1 MRSIPKRRVV
11 SVKWG
16 SDLITGPAS
25 RVIATVQNG
34 VEVLRFGGL
43 ETGSRTSPFQTVER
57 CDMYRLRRYF
67 PDSANDP
74 SRPTV
79 ILVPPMMMSANV
91 FDVTRDQG
99 AVGVLHDLGVDPW
112 VVDFGSPDRETGGLE
127 RTLSDHVVAL
137 SRVIDSVNAHTGRK
151 VHLAGYSQGGMF
163 CYQTAAYRRSEG
175 LASVI
180 TFGSSVDSLSGL
192 PFGIPAALAGRGAQL
207 IADHVFNRLSV
218 SGWMARTGFQLLDP
232 IKTVRARWDFLR
244 QLHDREALLPR
255 EQQRRFLEVEGWV
268 AWSGPAVAELLRQFV
283 VHNRMMAGGAV
294 IDGTLITLAEITCPV
309 LAFIGE
315 IDGIGRPASVRG
327 IRRAAP
333 RAGVFEVL
341 LRTGHFGLVVGSTA
355 ATQTWPTV
363 GQWMLWRDG
372 RGPRP
377 DGVHAMEAVR
387 GVGIDGGV
395 GLSSRIGHSAGAL
408 AELGIGVSL
417 GLTDAAVGA
426 VRSGREIAGEAVR
439 TLPRLAR
446 LGGLQPHT
454 RVSLGGLMA
463 EQATKAP
470 EEECFL
476 FEDRVHTNAAVDHC
490 IDDAV
495 RGLIAAGIRQGAH
508 IGVLMDTSPSA
519 VTAIAALSRLG
530 AVAVLLP
537 PDADLAAAV
546 QLCEVADIVTDPN
559 HLAAAVAIGARVLVL
574 GHRSTAELGRT
585 ESDQIV
591 ELDRLDPSA
600 EPLPQWYRPNP
611 GRASDL
617 AFVFFSTTGG
627 RRVIKEVTNHRWAL
641 SAYGTAAAAALGRG
655 DTIYCLTPLHHP
667 SGLMVG
673 LGGAI
678 AGGSRIALTRGVD
691 PTRFAD
697 EVHRYGVTVVTYTW
711 AMLLELVEATS
722 PELAEHHPIRL
733 FIGAGMPIG
742 LWHKVTDRFAP
753 ARVLEFYAS
762 TEGDAVLANVAGTK
776 TGAKGRPL
784 PGSTEIR
791 LGRYDAATGRF
802 IEDDHGFVCPC
813 ADDEVGVLLAK
824 PRSGLDT
831 ARVSMRGVFAEG
843 DTWITTDHLFRRD
856 GDGDYWFVDN
866 RNTVIQ
872 SSRGPVFCQPICDA
886 LGDIAAIDLAV
897 VYPVATDTHDVAVAA
912 VALDTGAT
920 LTGAALTTA
929 LCGLPRDQRPAI
941 VHIVDRI
948 PLTPSYRP
956 LSVALREAGLP
967 GPGKS
972 TWYHDVTDGQY
983 RQSATIGHE
992 IRRHLTREIE

>member
-1 MRSIPKRRVV
+1 VWRVV
-11 SVKWG
+11 PVTWG
-16 SDLITGPAS
+16 SDLIAGPVN
-25 RVIATVQNG
+25 RIVATTRTG

-43 ETGSRTSPFQTVER
+43 QTGSRPSPFQIMER

-67 PDSANDP
+67 PDGANDP
-74 SRPTV
+74 SRPPV
-79 ILVPPMMMSANV
+79 VLVPPMMMSANV

-137 SRVIDSVNAHTGRK
+137 SRVIDSVQANTGRE

-180 TFGSSVDSLSGL
+180 TFGAAVDSLSGL
-192 PFGIPAALAGRGAQL
+192 PFGISAALAGRGAQL

-294 IDGTLITLAEITCPV
+294 IDGTLITLAEISCPV
-309 LAFIGE
+309 LAFVGE
-315 IDGIGRPASVRG
+315 IDNIGQPASVRG

-333 RAGVFEVL
+333 RAEVSEVL
-341 LRTGHFGLVVGSTA
+341 LRAGHFGLVVGSTA
-355 ATQTWPTV
+355 ATHTWPTV
-363 GQWMLWRDG
+363 GNWVLWRDG
-372 RGPRP
+372 QGPRP
-377 DGVHAMEAVR
+377 EGVHAMEADPSVR
-387 GVGIDGGV
+387 IDGDV

-417 GLTDAAVGA
+417 GLADAAMGA
-426 VRSGREIAGEAVR
+426 ARSGREVAGEAVR

-446 LGGLQPHT
+446 LGRLQPHT

-463 EQATKAP
+463 EQANRAP

-476 FEDRVHTNAAVDHC
+476 FEDRVHTNAVVDC
-490 IDDAV
+490 RIDEVV
-495 RGLIAAGIRQGAH
+495 RGLIAVGIRQGAH
-508 IGVLMDTSPSA
+508 VGVLMDTSPSA
-519 VTAIAALSRLG
+519 VAAIAALSRLG

-537 PDADLAAAV
+537 PDDDLAAAV
-546 QLCEVADIVTDPN
+546 RLCEVADIVTDPN
-559 HLAAAVAIGARVLVL
+559 HLAAAAAIGARVLVL
-574 GHRSTAELGRT
+574 GHGRTADLGRT
-585 ESDQIV
+585 ESDRVV
-591 ELDRLDPSA
+591 ELDRLDLA
-600 EPLPQWYRPNP
+600 EERLPQWYRPNP

-627 RRVIKEVTNHRWAL
+627 RRVVKEVTNHRWAL
-641 SAYGTAAAAALGRG
+641 SAYGTATAAALGHR

-673 LGGAI
+673 LGGAV
-678 AGGSRIALTRGVD
+678 AGGARIALTRGVD
-691 PTRFAD
+691 PMRFAD
-697 EVHRYGVTVVTYTW
+697 EVHRYGVTVVSYTW
-711 AMLLELVEATS
+711 AMLLELVDATS

-742 LWHKVTDRFAP
+742 LWQKVTDRFAP

-776 TGAKGRPL
+776 IGAKGRPL

-791 LGRYDAATGRF
+791 LGGYDATMGRF
-802 IEDDHGFVCPC
+802 IEDDHGFVRPC
-813 ADDEVGVLLAK
+813 AVGEVGVLLAK
-824 PRSGLDT
+824 PRSGHDA

-843 DTWITTDHLFRRD
+843 DTWISTDHLFRRD
-856 GDGDYWFVDN
+856 SDGDYWFVDN

-872 SSRGPVFCQPICDA
+872 SVRGPVFCQPICDA
-886 LGDIAAIDLAV
+886 LGDITVIDLAV

-912 VALDTGAT
+912 VT
-920 LTGAALTTA
+920 LGKGGVLTAASLTTA
-929 LCGLPRDQRPAI
+929 LGGLPRDQRPAM
-941 VHIVDRI
+941 VHVVDRI

-956 LSVALREAGLP
+956 LSTALQQAGLP
-967 GPGKS
+967 APGERTWYQDLTDGRYRQTSTAVGKS
-972 TWYHDVTDGQY
+972 VPSNLGEPL
-983 RQSATIGHE
+983 S
-992 IRRHLTREIE
+992 L

>member
-1 MRSIPKRRVV
+1 VV
-11 SVKWG
+11 PVTWG
-16 SDLITGPAS
+16 SDLITGPLD
-25 RVIATVQNG
+25 RIVATTRTG

-43 ETGSRTSPFQTVER
+43 QTGSRPSPFRIVER

-67 PDSANDP
+67 PDGANDP
-74 SRPTV
+74 SRPPV
-79 ILVPPMMMSANV
+79 VLVPPMMMSANV

-137 SRVIDSVNAHTGRK
+137 SRVIDSVHAHTGRK

-180 TFGSSVDSLSGL
+180 TFGAAVDSLSGL

-283 VHNRMMAGGAV
+283 VHNRMMAGGAA
-294 IDGTLITLAEITCPV
+294 IDGTLITLAEITCPI

-315 IDGIGRPASVRG
+315 VDDIGQPAAVRG

-333 RAGVFEVL
+333 RAEVSEVL
-341 LRTGHFGLVVGSTA
+341 MRAGHFGLVVGSTA
-355 ATQTWPTV
+355 ATHTWPTV
-363 GQWMLWRDG
+363 GKWVLWQDG

-377 DGVHAMEAVR
+377 QDVHAMAADPS
-387 GVGIDGGV
+387 VGIDDAA

-417 GLTDAAVGA
+417 GLADAAVGVA
-426 VRSGREIAGEAVR
+426 RSGREIAGEAVR

-463 EQATKAP
+463 EQANGAP

-476 FEDRVHTNAAVDHC
+476 FEDRVHTNAAVDSR
-490 IDDAV
+490 IDEVV
-495 RGLIAAGIRQGAH
+495 RGLIAVGIRQGAH

-519 VTAIAALSRLG
+519 VVAIAALSRLG

-537 PDADLAAAV
+537 PDDDLAAAV
-546 QLCEVADIVTDPN
+546 QLCEVADMVTDPH
-559 HLAAAVAIGARVLVL
+559 HLAAAAATGARALVL
-574 GHRSTAELGRT
+574 GHVCTEDLGRT
-585 ESDQIV
+585 ESDRVV
-591 ELDRLDPSA
+591 ELDRLDLSA
-600 EPLPQWYRPNP
+600 ERLPQWYRPNP

-627 RRVIKEVTNHRWAL
+627 RRVVKEVTNHRWAL
-641 SAYGTAAAAALGRG
+641 SAYGTATAAALGRG

-673 LGGAI
+673 LGGAV
-678 AGGSRIALTRGVD
+678 AGGSRIALNGGVN
-691 PTRFAD
+691 PSRFAD
-697 EVHRYGVTVVTYTW
+697 EVHRYGVTVVSYTW
-711 AMLLELVEATS
+711 AMLLELVDATS
-722 PELAEHHPIRL
+722 PELQENHPIRL

-776 TGAKGRPL
+776 IGAKGRPL
-784 PGSTEIR
+784 PGSGEVR
-791 LGRYDAATGRF
+791 LGGYDAATGRF
-802 IEDDHGFVCPC
+802 IEDDHGFVRPC

-824 PRSGLDT
+824 PRSGLD
-831 ARVSMRGVFAEG
+831 AAHVSMRGVFAEG

-856 GDGDYWFVDN
+856 RDGDYWFVDN

-872 SSRGPVFCQPICDA
+872 SMGGPVFCQPICDA
-886 LGDIAAIDLAV
+886 LGEITAIDLAV
-897 VYPVATDTHDVAVAA
+897 VYPVATDAHDVAVAA
-912 VALDTGAT
+912 VTVGKGGK
-920 LTGAALTTA
+920 LTAAILTTA
-929 LCGLPRDQRPAI
+929 LSSLPRGQRPAI
-941 VHIVDRI
+941 VHVVDRI

-956 LSVALREAGLP
+956 LSITLRAAGLP
-967 GPGKS
+967 APGES
-972 TWYHDVTDGQY
+972 TWYHDHTDGHY
-983 RQSATIGHE
+983 RQSATIGGQPAAV
-992 IRRHLTREIE
+992 

>member
-1 MRSIPKRRVV
+1 MVPVT
-11 SVKWG
+11 WG
-16 SDLITGPAS
+16 SDLIAGPLD
-25 RVIATVQNG
+25 RIVATTRTG

-43 ETGSRTSPFQTVER
+43 QTGSRPSPFQIVER

-67 PDSANDP
+67 PDGANDP
-74 SRPTV
+74 LRPPV
-79 ILVPPMMMSANV
+79 VLVPPMMMSANV

-137 SRVIDSVNAHTGRK
+137 SRVIDSVQAHTGCR

-180 TFGSSVDSLSGL
+180 TFGAAVDSLSGL

-232 IKTVRARWDFLR
+232 IKTVRARWAFLR

-283 VHNRMMAGGAV
+283 VHNRMMAGGAA

-315 IDGIGRPASVRG
+315 VDDIGQPAAVRG

-333 RAGVFEVL
+333 RAEVSEVL
-341 LRTGHFGLVVGSTA
+341 LRAGHFGLVVGSTA
-355 ATQTWPTV
+355 ATHTWPTV
-363 GQWMLWRDG
+363 GKWVLWQDG

-377 DGVHAMEAVR
+377 EDVHAMAADPS
-387 GVGIDGGV
+387 VGIDDAA

-408 AELGIGVSL
+408 AELSIGVSL
-417 GLTDAAVGA
+417 GVADAAVGA
-426 VRSGREIAGEAVR
+426 ARSGREIAGEAAR

-463 EQATKAP
+463 EQANRAP
-470 EEECFL
+470 NEECFL
-476 FEDRVHTNAAVDHC
+476 FEDRVHTNAAVDC
-490 IDDAV
+490 RIDEVV
-495 RGLIAAGIRQGAH
+495 RGLIAVGIRQGAH

-537 PDADLAAAV
+537 PDDDLAAAV
-546 QLCEVADIVTDPN
+546 RLCEVADMVTDPH
-559 HLAAAVAIGARVLVL
+559 HLAAAAATGARVLIL
-574 GHRSTAELGRT
+574 GHGRTVDLDRT
-585 ESDQIV
+585 ESDQVV
-591 ELDRLDPSA
+591 ELDRLDLSG
-600 EPLPQWYRPNP
+600 ERLPQWYRPNP
-611 GRASDL
+611 GRARDL

-627 RRVIKEVTNHRWAL
+627 RRVVKEVTNHRWAL
-641 SAYGTAAAAALGRG
+641 SAYGTATAAALGRG

-673 LGGAI
+673 LGGAV
-678 AGGSRIALTRGVD
+678 AGGSRIALNGGVN

-697 EVHRYGVTVVTYTW
+697 EVHRYGVTVVSYTW
-711 AMLLELVEATS
+711 AMLLELVDATS
-722 PELAEHHPIRL
+722 PELQENHPIRL

-753 ARVLEFYAS
+753 ARVLECYSS

-776 TGAKGRPL
+776 IGAKGRPL
-784 PGSTEIR
+784 PGSAEIR
-791 LGRYDAATGRF
+791 LGGYDAATGRF
-802 IEDDHGFVCPC
+802 IEDDHGFVRPC

-824 PRSGLDT
+824 PRSGLD
-831 ARVSMRGVFAEG
+831 AAHVSMRGVFAEG

-856 GDGDYWFVDN
+856 RDGDYWFVDN

-872 SSRGPVFCQPICDA
+872 SVRGPVFCQPICDA
-886 LGDIAAIDLAV
+886 LGDITAIDLAV
-897 VYPVATDTHDVAVAA
+897 VYPVATDAHDVAVAA
-912 VALDTGAT
+912 VTLGKGGT
-920 LTGAALTTA
+920 LTAAILTTA
-929 LCGLPRDQRPAI
+929 LSSLPRDQRPAI
-941 VHIVDRI
+941 VHIVDQI
-948 PLTPSYRP
+948 PRTPSYRP
-956 LSVALREAGLP
+956 LSTTLREAGLP
-967 GPGKS
+967 TPGET
-972 TWYHDVTDGQY
+972 TWYHDHTNGHY
-983 RQSATIGHE
+983 RLSAVA
-992 IRRHLTREIE
+992 

>member
-1 MRSIPKRRVV
+1 
-11 SVKWG
+11 
-16 SDLITGPAS
+16 
-25 RVIATVQNG
+25 
-34 VEVLRFGGL
+34 
-43 ETGSRTSPFQTVER
+43 
-57 CDMYRLRRYF
+57 MYRLRRYF
-67 PDSANDP
+67 PDDAKDP
-74 SRPTV
+74 SRPPV

-91 FDVTRDQG
+91 FDVTSNQG
-99 AVGVLHDLGVDPW
+99 AVGILHDLGVDPW
-112 VVDFGSPDRETGGLE
+112 VVDFGSPERETGGLE

-137 SRVIDSVNAHTGRK
+137 SRVIDSVHAHTGLK

-180 TFGSSVDSLSGL
+180 TFGAAVDSLSGL

-294 IDGTLITLAEITCPV
+294 IDGRLITLAEITCPV
-309 LAFIGE
+309 IAFIGE
-315 IDGIGRPASVRG
+315 VDDIGQPASVRG

-333 RAGVFEVL
+333 RAEVFEVPV
-341 LRTGHFGLVVGSTA
+341 RAGHFGLVVGSTA
-355 ATQTWPTV
+355 AAHTWPTAGEWV
-363 GQWMLWRDG
+363 LWQDG

-377 DGVHAMEAVR
+377 DGVRAMEADPN
-387 GVGIDGGV
+387 VGMDGAV
-395 GLSSRIGHSAGAL
+395 GLSSRIAHSAGAL
-408 AELGIGVSL
+408 TEVGIGVSL
-417 GLTDAAVGA
+417 GFADAAVWA
-426 VRSGREIAGEAVR
+426 ARSGREIAGEAAR

-446 LGGLQPHT
+446 LGRLQPHT

-463 EQATKAP
+463 EQANRAP

-476 FEDRVHTNAAVDHC
+476 FEDRVHTNAAVNHR
-490 IDDAV
+490 IDEAV
-495 RGLIAAGIRQGAH
+495 RGLITVGIREGAH
-508 IGVLMDTSPSA
+508 VGVLMDTSPSA
-519 VTAIAALSRLG
+519 VVAIAALSRLG

-537 PDADLAAAV
+537 PDDDLAAAV
-546 QLCEVADIVTDPN
+546 QLCEVADIVTDTD
-559 HLAAAVAIGARVLVL
+559 HLAAGAATGARVLVL
-574 GHRSTAELGRT
+574 GHGRTAELGRT
-585 ESDQIV
+585 ESDRVV
-591 ELDRLDPSA
+591 ELARLDLSA
-600 EPLPQWYRPNP
+600 ERRLPQWYRPNP

-627 RRVIKEVTNHRWAL
+627 RRVVKEVTNHRWAL
-641 SAYGTAAAAALGRG
+641 SAYGTATAAALGRG

-673 LGGAI
+673 LGGAV

-722 PELAEHHPIRL
+722 PELAEYHPIRL

-784 PGSTEIR
+784 PGSTKIR
-791 LGRYDAATGRF
+791 LGGYDAATGRF
-802 IEDDHGFVCPC
+802 VEDDHGFVRPC

-824 PRSGLDT
+824 PRSGLDA

-856 GDGDYWFVDN
+856 SDGDYWFVDN

-872 SSRGPVFCQPICDA
+872 SVRGPVFCQPICDA
-886 LGDIAAIDLAV
+886 LGDITAIDLAV

-912 VALDTGAT
+912 VT
-920 LTGAALTTA
+920 LGKDGVLTAASLTTA
-929 LCGLPRDQRPAI
+929 LGGLPRDQRPAI
-941 VHIVDRI
+941 VHVVDRI

-956 LSVALREAGLP
+956 LSTALREAGLTAP
-967 GPGKS
+967 GGT
-972 TWYHDVTDGQY
+972 TWYHDRIDGHY
-983 RQSATIGHE
+983 RQRPPSAASPGTAE
-992 IRRHLTREIE
+992 SE

>member
-1 MRSIPKRRVV
+1 VV
-11 SVKWG
+11 SVTWG
-16 SDLITGPAS
+16 SDLIAGPVT
-25 RVIATVQNG
+25 RMVATARTG

-43 ETGSRTSPFQTVER
+43 QTGSRPSPFQIMER
-57 CDMYRLRRYF
+57 CEMYRLRRYF
-67 PDSANDP
+67 PEGANDP
-74 SRPTV
+74 SRPPV
-79 ILVPPMMMSANV
+79 VLVPPMMMSANV

-137 SRVIDSVNAHTGRK
+137 SRVIDSVHAHTGRE

-180 TFGSSVDSLSGL
+180 TFGAAVDSLSGL

-309 LAFIGE
+309 LAFVGQIDDIGQ
-315 IDGIGRPASVRG
+315 PASVRG

-333 RAGVFEVL
+333 RAEVSEVL
-341 LRTGHFGLVVGSTA
+341 LRAGHFGLVVGSTA
-355 ATQTWPTV
+355 ATHTWPTV
-363 GQWMLWRDG
+363 GNWVLWRDG
-372 RGPRP
+372 QGPRP
-377 DGVHAMEAVR
+377 EGVHAMEADDPS
-387 GVGIDGGV
+387 VGIDGDV

-417 GLTDAAVGA
+417 GLADAAVGA
-426 VRSGREIAGEAVR
+426 ARSGREIAGEAVR

-446 LGGLQPHT
+446 LGRLQPHT

-463 EQATKAP
+463 EQANRAP

-476 FEDRVHTNAAVDHC
+476 FEDRVHTNAAVDC
-490 IDDAV
+490 RIDEV
-495 RGLIAAGIRQGAH
+495 VGGLIAVGIRQGAH

-537 PDADLAAAV
+537 PDDDLAAAV
-546 QLCEVADIVTDPN
+546 RLCEVADMITDPR
-559 HLAAAVAIGARVLVL
+559 HLAAAAATGARVLIL
-574 GHRSTAELGRT
+574 GHGRTADLGRT
-585 ESDQIV
+585 ESDRVV
-591 ELDRLDPSA
+591 ELDRLDLSA
-600 EPLPQWYRPNP
+600 QRLPQWYRPNP

-627 RRVIKEVTNHRWAL
+627 RRVVKEVTNHRWAL
-641 SAYGTAAAAALGRG
+641 SAYGTATAAALGRR

-673 LGGAI
+673 LGGAV

-697 EVHRYGVTVVTYTW
+697 EVHRYGVTVVSYTW

-733 FIGAGMPIG
+733 FIGAGMPTG
-742 LWHKVTDRFAP
+742 LWQKVIDRFAP

-762 TEGDAVLANVAGTK
+762 TQGDAVLANVAGTK
-776 TGAKGRPL
+776 IGAKGRPL

-791 LGRYDAATGRF
+791 LGGYDAATGRF
-802 IEDDHGFVCPC
+802 IEDDHGFVRPC
-813 ADDEVGVLLAK
+813 AVDEVGVLLAK
-824 PRSGLDT
+824 PRSGHD
-831 ARVSMRGVFAEG
+831 AASVSMRGVFAEG

-856 GDGDYWFVDN
+856 SDGDYWFVDN

-872 SSRGPVFCQPICDA
+872 SVRGPVFCQPICDA
-886 LGDIAAIDLAV
+886 LGDIAVIDLAV
-897 VYPVATDTHDVAVAA
+897 VYPVATDAHDVAVAA
-912 VALDTGAT
+912 VT
-920 LTGAALTTA
+920 LGKGGVLTAAALTA
-929 LCGLPRDQRPAI
+929 SLSGLPRDQRPAI

-956 LSVALREAGLP
+956 VSTTLREAGLP
-967 GPGKS
+967 APGET
-972 TWYHDVTDGQY
+972 TWYHDHTDGHY
-983 RQSATIGHE
+983 RQSATAVGKPAPSSP
-992 IRRHLTREIE
+992 REPLSL

>member
-1 MRSIPKRRVV
+1 MT
-11 SVKWG
+11 WG
-16 SDLITGPAS
+16 SDLIAGPAN

-34 VEVLRFGGL
+34 AEVLRFGGL
-43 ETGSRTSPFQTVER
+43 KTGYRPSPFQIVER

-67 PDSANDP
+67 PDTANDP
-74 SRPTV
+74 SRPPV

-137 SRVIDSVNAHTGRK
+137 SGVIDSVHAHTGRK

-180 TFGSSVDSLSGL
+180 TFGAAVDSLSGL

-207 IADHVFNRLSV
+207 VADHVFNRLSV
-218 SGWMARTGFQLLDP
+218 PGWMARTGFQLLDP

-255 EQQRRFLEVEGWV
+255 EQQRLFLEVEGWV

-315 IDGIGRPASVRG
+315 IDDIGQPASVRG

-333 RAGVFEVL
+333 RSEVSEVL
-341 LRTGHFGLVVGSTA
+341 LRAGHFGLVVGSTA

-363 GQWMLWRDG
+363 GQWVLWQDG

-377 DGVHAMEAVR
+377 GGVHAMDADPS
-387 GVGIDGGV
+387 VGIDGAV

-417 GLTDAAVGA
+417 GLADAAVGA
-426 VRSGREIAGEAVR
+426 ARSGREIAGEAVR
-439 TLPRLAR
+439 TLPRLTH
-446 LGGLQPHT
+446 LGRLQPHT

-463 EQATKAP
+463 EQAKKAP

-476 FEDRVHTNAAVDHC
+476 FEDRVHTNAAVDHR

-537 PDADLAAAV
+537 PDDDLAAAV
-546 QLCEVADIVTDPN
+546 QLCEVAEIITDPY
-559 HLAAAVAIGARVLVL
+559 HLAAATAAGARALVL
-574 GHRSTAELGRT
+574 GRGVTTGDLRQA
-585 ESDQIV
+585 ESDRVV
-591 ELDRLDPSA
+591 ELDRVALSSA
-600 EPLPQWYRPNP
+600 RLPQWYRPNP

-627 RRVIKEVTNHRWAL
+627 RRVVKEVTNHRWAL
-641 SAYGTAAAAALGRG
+641 SAYGTATAAALGRG

-673 LGGAI
+673 LGGAV

-691 PTRFAD
+691 PTRFA
-697 EVHRYGVTVVTYTW
+697 EEIHRYGVTVVTYTW

-722 PELAEHHPIRL
+722 PELQEHHPVRL

-776 TGAKGRPL
+776 SGAKGRPL

-791 LGRYDAATGRF
+791 LASYDSATGKF
-802 IEDDHGFVCPC
+802 IEDDHGFVRPC

-824 PRSGLDT
+824 PRSGLD
-831 ARVSMRGVFAEG
+831 AAHVSMRSVFAKG
-843 DTWITTDHLFRRD
+843 DMWITTDHLFRRD
-856 GDGDYWFVDN
+856 SDGDYWFVDN

-872 SSRGPVFCQPICDA
+872 SVRGPVFCQPICDA
-886 LGDIAAIDLAV
+886 LGDLTAVDLAV

-912 VALDTGAT
+912 VT
-920 LTGAALTTA
+920 LGKDGILTAASLTTA
-929 LCGLPRDQRPAI
+929 LCGLPRDQRPA
-941 VHIVDRI
+941 VVQIVDHI

-956 LSVALREAGLP
+956 LSTALQEAGLP
-967 GPGKS
+967 APGES
-972 TWYHDVTDGQY
+972 TWYHDLADGHY
-983 RQSATIGHE
+983 RQSATIGGKP
-992 IRRHLTREIE
+992 RRLATKTAKSE